1 MSFALVLLPRQCLAD
16 ICHPIKSM
24 PRKNW
29 DYWSLKVN
37 HVFLSSLSQSFGQ
50 SKTHIGNGMM
60 TWEYWCKCRKSEE
73 KKLEMSKKSNKCN
86 QFGESLNQCDSAS
99 SHASNLRTHSK
110 IHMEK
115 VKQMQQV
122 QRCVISNRRFEETF
136 ENTQRKKVMQ
146 AMWLCLLSL
155 AGNLRTHLDLSGASD
170 LRTHLK
176 TYSGEKVLLM
186 QPMHFGATVKW
197 GQKWQFLTQYFSMD
211 SYHRVPKFCT

>member
-1 MSFALVLLPRQCLAD
+1 MSFALVLPPRQCLAD

-110 IHMEK
+110 IHTGKSQTNATSATMRHLKQAIWRNIWKYTTEK
-115 VKQMQQV
+115 
-122 QRCVISNRRFEETF
+122 SNASNVTLPPLSGGQFEDPFRFVWSQRFEDTF
-136 ENTQRKKVMQ
+136 ENIQWRKSLTNATNALWGHCKMGSKV
-146 AMWLCLLSL
+146 AIF
-155 AGNLRTHLDLSGASD
+155 D
-170 LRTHLK
+170 
-176 TYSGEKVLLM
+176 
-186 QPMHFGATVKW
+186 
-197 GQKWQFLTQYFSMD
+197 
-211 SYHRVPKFCT
+211 